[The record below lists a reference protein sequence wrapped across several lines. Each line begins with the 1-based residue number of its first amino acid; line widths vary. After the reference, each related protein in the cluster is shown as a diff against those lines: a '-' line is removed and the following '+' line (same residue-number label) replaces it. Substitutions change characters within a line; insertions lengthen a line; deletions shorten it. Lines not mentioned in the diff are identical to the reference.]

1 MVAQKKMFVMKMFV
15 FLMVLLGITQL
26 PAGSVLMSYWDN
38 QATATLDDA
47 IAVTQTL
54 APTGTE
60 IFKTVDMPG
69 TEKDNYVDQYTGYIV
84 APVTGNYTFY
94 IASDNDAGFWLSNE
108 PNMPNI
114 VNTTATPPL
123 CVLNGFVG
131 YLDFTNRAEQQS
143 GPVLLQA
150 GQAYGFTVIHREAA
164 GGDHVALGWK
174 LPGEDDIEVIA
185 AHYFTNE
192 YKVGGPLP
200 ADGAE
205 DVATGFVSWLAP
217 ATSSGTGTLTYAVY
231 LDTDPNFV
239 LPPAASGISETE
251 FDAGAVNGINL
262 DFETT
267 YYWRVD
273 VNDPNIGGTP
283 ATYIGDIWSFTTK
296 DGNPVI
302 VTHPDHVF
310 GELNQGAVFTV
321 VAETPRPGETLSYQ
335 WAFKTFD
342 ASEWTDIPGATEASL
357 SLSGLQPGDRG
368 MYRVTV
374 SDTLGNFVQ
383 TEANLYL
390 QVGLLHRYSFT
401 DSVADSVGGMHGTLV
416 VQNPGTYPAVYED
429 ATGTSGDPA
438 KRQLYLQNGPSTP
451 TSGGGQLCY
460 VSLPSGLASSIGKQM
475 TVMVWFTWRAT
486 TDQNWQGILSFNDGT
501 SNNYLTLTPRSDSRT
516 PRFAYRSPAEQRF
529 LFSPNP
535 IPLSNRATTE
545 YCFAITW
552 NEDTGLTEMYV
563 NGNLVSSNA
572 VHFKLSE
579 DLNDINNWLGRQ
591 VAGGDPAFWGAFN
604 EFRVYDVALGA
615 PTIKEAYQL
624 GPDVLPGNP
633 CVIQPLMDLNDDCVV
648 DFNDFALLASD
659 WLACGLTT
667 CN

>member
-1 MVAQKKMFVMKMFV
+1 MVTQKRFTLAVVLFMA
-15 FLMVLLGITQL
+15 LLGITPL
-26 PAGSVLMSYWDN
+26 TAGSVVMSFWDN
-38 QATATLDDA
+38 QATTTLDDA

-54 APTGTE
+54 APTGSEMLT
-60 IFKTVDMPG
+60 TVDMPG
-69 TEKDNYVDQYTGYIV
+69 ANKDNYVDQYTGYIV

-94 IASDNDAGFWLSNE
+94 IASDNDSGFWLSTE
-108 PNMPNI
+108 PNLPSI
-114 VNTTATPPL
+114 VNTTVTPPL
-123 CVLNGFVG
+123 CFLNGVVE
-131 YLDFTNRAEQQS
+131 YLDFSNRPEQQS
-143 GPVLLQA
+143 EPVLMQA
-150 GQAYGFTVIHREAA
+150 GQAYGFTVIHREGG
-164 GGDHVALGWK
+164 GGDHVALGWT
-174 LPGEDDIEVIA
+174 LPDEDEIEVIA
-185 AHYFTNE
+185 AHYLTSAS
-192 YKVGGPLP
+192 KTGGPLP

-205 DVATGFVSWLAP
+205 EVAAGLLSWLAP
-217 ATSSGTGTLTYAVY
+217 ATSSETGTLTYDVY

-239 LPPAASGISETE
+239 LSPAASGISDTE
-251 FDAGAVNGINL
+251 FDAGVVNGINL

-283 ATYIGDIWSFTTK
+283 ATVIGDMWSFTTK
-296 DGNPVI
+296 DGNPFI
-302 VTHPDHVF
+302 VTPPAHVF
-310 GELNQGAVFTV
+310 GELNHDAVFTV
-321 VAETPRPGETLSYQ
+321 VADTLRPTETLSYQ
-335 WAFKTFD
+335 WAFKTFA
-342 ASEWTDIPGATEASL
+342 ASTWTDIPGATEASL
-357 SLSGLQPGDRG
+357 SLSGLQPDDRG

-390 QVGLLHRYSFT
+390 QVGLLHRYSFS
-401 DSVADSVGGMHGTLV
+401 DNVEDSVGGMHGTLV

-429 ATGTSGDPA
+429 ATGTAGDPV
-438 KRQLYLQNGPSTP
+438 KRQLYLQNGPTTP
-451 TSGGGQLCY
+451 SSGGGSLCY
-460 VSLPSGLASSIGKQM
+460 VELPSGLASSIGKQM
-475 TVMVWFTWRAT
+475 TIMVWFTWRAT
-486 TDQNWQGILSFNDGT
+486 SDQNWQGILNFNDGT

-529 LFSPNP
+529 LFSPMP
-535 IPLSNRATTE
+535 IPLANRATTE

-552 NEDTGLTEMYV
+552 NEDNGLTEMYV

-604 EFRVYDVALGA
+604 EFRVYDVALGS
-615 PTIKEAYQL
+615 PTISEAYQL

-667 CN
+667 CD